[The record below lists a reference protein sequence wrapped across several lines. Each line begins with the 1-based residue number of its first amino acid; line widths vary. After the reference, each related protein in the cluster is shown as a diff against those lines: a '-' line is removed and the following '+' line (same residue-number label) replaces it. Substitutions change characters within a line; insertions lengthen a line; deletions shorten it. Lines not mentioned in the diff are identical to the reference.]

1 MRVMRQPGPGCESLM
16 SWCRGRGQRLSGD
29 LRPPPPLS
37 LSVIWEIIIP
47 GQPEQGHQSL
57 GQQGIRAGLMRATLG
72 TAECHH
78 SQLSPAAVK
87 TLILLEMRM

>member
-47 GQPEQGHQSL
+47 GQPEPGHQSL
-57 GQQGIRAGLMRATLG
+57 GQQGIMRATLG